1 MKFVILSH
9 GLIPDYGV
17 RGPVLTPRKYDLH
30 QVLRWISMGV
40 DIREVMEDGSYRKL
54 TFIDERIANE
64 IGKELDE
71 KMNNKKEEE
80 KIPDVKKIP
89 KKRRV
94 DIYPKEEVKEIKIKK
109 EEPKKEEKEEVSGLP
124 AINFPIDTLEKP
136 E

>member
-109 EEPKKEEKEEVSGLP
+109 EEPKKEEKEEVSG
-124 AINFPIDTLEKP
+124 
-136 E
+136 